1 MDTETPHHPEL
12 VIVKSRL
19 SSAAW
24 VARVA
29 EARNAAPPFVKI
41 ASLVERGDSLNAAI
55 AATLPASR
63 RSWAMRHWR
72 RFLERDWE
80 GLIDLRLPREPQ
92 QAKLIREVLEKACAR
107 SGEVKLPEAVGLLE
121 EERPGVPLPS
131 PATIKRELRRARE
144 RTNKQAK
151 ERTETVPLAFAGG
164 ELILAAEAE
173 TGAIAALRDEVVA
186 LGKEAVAAAGDRAPE
201 KDVMLRGRKGHF
213 TVAYNRK
220 RRRKRGEKTA
230 SYMRPAE
237 EKAKGRVLIWRFMR
251 EQPETLQAKLT
262 TLVLEPMVSR
272 IKGWEGLRAPQ
283 AAGLEP
289 LTGFAYMP
297 STLAKFTSALAQS
310 SAGERLLGAAGRVWH
325 TVAQQRWGE
334 AGSMA
339 ALYID
344 NQVKEVWSSLF
355 TQSAKVSK
363 LSRVMPAITTTYV
376 HTGAGSPLVMAVQ
389 SGSAPL
395 LPQLSR
401 LVERAEKVLGDGI
414 RRVVVVDAEVSTFDT
429 LAAFSQAKR
438 VIVTPLRP
446 SRAPELELRYGQ
458 GSYFRPYREH
468 DELRVG
474 TATLHHRST
483 GRTLE
488 VGALVVRREGRESE
502 TVLLTP
508 RLGLELGGSALADL
522 YFARWPL
529 QENWFKEG
537 AAAVQLGE
545 HRGNCSR
552 MVANVAVVTEAERLQ
567 SRLAQ
572 GWPRLVELERAE
584 REEQEALER
593 AEAIERRAE
602 RLLST
607 RRRRLD
613 AEHARGEPERRAYG
627 RAASEHHEALQ
638 RAEGAQREL
647 ERARRGAEKVSKQ
660 RREMAASL
668 SKAEARARKL
678 EGQREIRQIDVALDS
693 VLTATKLTGAQLIT
707 FVLREYL
714 LERPMTPQTFV
725 ARMLPM
731 QGRKEVSE
739 STERIVF
746 YENPRDP
753 EMTEA
758 LRGACK
764 RLSARKL
771 QRENRRLL
779 YEMAPPPTAA

>member
-1 MDTETPHHPEL
+1 MDREIPKHPEL
-12 VIVKSRL
+12 VIVESRL
-19 SSAAW
+19 SPAAW
-24 VARVA
+24 EARVTA
-29 EARNAAPPFVKI
+29 ARNAAQQLVKVAGLI
-41 ASLVERGDSLNAAI
+41 ERGASLNSAI
-55 AATLPASR
+55 AATLPRSR
-63 RSWAMRHWR
+63 RSWAIRHWR

-92 QAKLIREVLEKACAR
+92 QAKLIREVLERACVR
-107 SGEVKLPEAVGLLE
+107 SGDIKLPEAVGLLE
-121 EERPGVPLPS
+121 KERPDVPLPS

-144 RTNKQAK
+144 RASKQAK
-151 ERTETVPLAFAGG
+151 ERTEMVPLPFAGG

-186 LGKEAVAAAGDRAPE
+186 IGNDAVEAAGDRAPE
-201 KDVMLRGRKGHF
+201 KDVMLRNRKGHF

-262 TLVLEPMVSR
+262 TLVFEPMVSR

-310 SAGERLLGAAGRVWH
+310 SAGPRLLEAAGKVWH
-325 TVAQQRWGE
+325 SVAQQRWGE

-389 SGSAPL
+389 SGSSPL
-395 LPQLSR
+395 VPQLSR
-401 LVERAEKVLGDGI
+401 LVAGAEKVLGDGI
-414 RRVVVVDAEVSTFDT
+414 QRVVVVDAEVSTFDT
-429 LAAFSQAKR
+429 METFSKANR

-446 SRAPELELRYGQ
+446 SRVPELELRYGQ

-488 VGALVVRREGRESE
+488 VGALVVRRDGRGCDWSWEAAHWQTCTS
-502 TVLLTP
+502 
-508 RLGLELGGSALADL
+508 RGG
-522 YFARWPL
+522 RCRRT
-529 QENWFKEG
+529 G
-537 AAAVQLGE
+537 
-545 HRGNCSR
+545 SR
-552 MVANVAVVTEAERLQ
+552 M
-567 SRLAQ
+567 
-572 GWPRLVELERAE
+572 
-584 REEQEALER
+584 
-593 AEAIERRAE
+593 ERRRSSSANI
-602 RLLST
+602 
-607 RRRRLD
+607 
-613 AEHARGEPERRAYG
+613 
-627 RAASEHHEALQ
+627 AAT
-638 RAEGAQREL
+638 
-647 ERARRGAEKVSKQ
+647 
-660 RREMAASL
+660 
-668 SKAEARARKL
+668 ARAWWRTW
-678 EGQREIRQIDVALDS
+678 RW
-693 VLTATKLTGAQLIT
+693 
-707 FVLREYL
+707 
-714 LERPMTPQTFV
+714 
-725 ARMLPM
+725 
-731 QGRKEVSE
+731 
-739 STERIVF
+739 
-746 YENPRDP
+746 
-753 EMTEA
+753 
-758 LRGACK
+758 
-764 RLSARKL
+764 
-771 QRENRRLL
+771 
-779 YEMAPPPTAA
+779 